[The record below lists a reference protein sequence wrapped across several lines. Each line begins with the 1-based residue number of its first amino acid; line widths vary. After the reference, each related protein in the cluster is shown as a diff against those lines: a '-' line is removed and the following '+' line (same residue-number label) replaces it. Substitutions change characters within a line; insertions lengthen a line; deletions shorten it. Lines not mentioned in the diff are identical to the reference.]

1 MTGTTASA
9 GTSATPTPAP
19 DATDRKGRT
28 APLRDRQVEQ
38 VLDRIVEQGRPR
50 LHQTWLEL
58 LATGVVA
65 GMEVA
70 LGVLAL
76 LAVTHATGNALLAGL
91 AFSVGF
97 IALLLGHSELFTEGF
112 LVPVTVVAARAAT
125 GWQLVRFWTVTLAGN
140 LAGGWALT
148 WLIVLGFPDLR
159 VQAVNLGA
167 HFATASLSPQT
178 FSLAVLAGSVITLLT
193 RMQTGTD
200 NDVAKIMASMVAAF
214 LVAGLSMF
222 HSVLDSLLIFAG
234 IHAGGAYSYGQW
246 AVWFGWTLL
255 GNLLGGVGLTTLLR
269 LVRSFHRLAEWRST
283 TTTRASTTRA
293 SR

>member
-1 MTGTTASA
+1 MTGMTPSA
-9 GTSATPTPAP
+9 RTSATATPAP

-28 APLRDRQVEQ
+28 APLRVRQVEQ

-50 LHQTWLEL
+50 LHQTWAEL
-58 LATGVVA
+58 LATAVVA

-76 LAVTHATGNALLAGL
+76 LAVGHATGNALLAGL

-112 LVPVTVVAARAAT
+112 LVPVTVVAAREAT
-125 GWQLVRFWTVTLAGN
+125 GRQLLRFWTVTLAGN

-148 WLIVLGFPDLR
+148 WLIMLGFPELR
-159 VQAVNLGA
+159 TEAVSLGA
-167 HFATASLSPQT
+167 HFATAPLSPQT

-200 NDVAKIMASMVAAF
+200 NDTAKLIASIAAAF
-214 LVAGLSMF
+214 LIAGLGMF

-234 IHAGGAYSYGQW
+234 IHAGSPYSYGQW

-269 LVRSFHRLAEWRST
+269 LVRSFHRLTEWRST
-283 TTTRASTTRA
+283 SPPPTSD
-293 SR
+293 

>member
-1 MTGTTASA
+1 MTGMTPSA
-9 GTSATPTPAP
+9 RTSATTPTPAP

-28 APLRDRQVEQ
+28 AQLRDRQVEQ

-50 LHQTWLEL
+50 LHQTSVEL
-58 LATGVVA
+58 LATAVVA

-76 LAVTHATGNALLAGL
+76 LAVDQATGNALLAGL

-112 LVPVTVVAARAAT
+112 LVPVTVVAAREAT
-125 GWQLVRFWTVTLAGN
+125 GWQLLRFWTVTLAGN

-148 WLIVLGFPDLR
+148 WLIMLGFPQLR
-159 VQAVNLGA
+159 GPAVDLGA

-200 NDVAKIMASMVAAF
+200 NDLAKIVASIAAAV
-214 LVAGLSMF
+214 LVAGLGMF
-222 HSVLDSLLIFAG
+222 HSVLDSLLIFTG
-234 IHAGGAYSYGQW
+234 IHAGATYSYGQW
-246 AVWFGWTLL
+246 AVWFSWTLL
-255 GNLLGGVGLTTLLR
+255 GTLLGGVGLTTLLR
-269 LVRSFHRLAEWRST
+269 LVRSFHRLTEWRST
-283 TTTRASTTRA
+283 TPTRIPR
-293 SR
+293 